1 MTSARIQPFCKN
13 YNINIS
19 CFDGTRINPRNLS
32 QRNTSLFIYNNH
44 FCLIWKSDGISFDKA
59 IKEFKD
65 NFKVVD
71 NVISDKHVKSFI
83 KYEYNP
89 KKVKSP
95 LTNIV
100 AYDLET
106 FNNFRAVPYCS
117 CIYKLSK
124 ISGKYHRDISEQE
137 KCLNDCVVFKGTDCI
152 NEMLDHVLSFKG
164 EPKKSKIELLNIF
177 YI

>member
-1 MTSARIQPFCKN
+1 M
-13 YNINIS
+13 
-19 CFDGTRINPRNLS
+19 
-32 QRNTSLFIYNNH
+32 FIYNNH

-59 IKEFKD
+59 LKELKD

-71 NVISDKHVKSFI
+71 IVISDKHVKSFI

-89 KKVKSP
+89 KKVISA

-100 AYDLET
+100 VYDLET
-106 FNNFRAVPYCS
+106 FNKDRAVPYCS
-117 CIYKLSK
+117 LMYKLSK

-137 KCLNDCVVFKGTDCI
+137 YQKCLSDFVVFKGTDCI

-164 EPKKSKIELLNIF
+164 EPKKIKNKMFQYNL
-177 YI
+177 